1 MQAISNSLFREG
13 KSIGFVPTMGFLHD
27 GHISLVQNSV
37 KQNDITVVSIFVNP
51 TQFGPNEDLSKY
63 PRDFA
68 KDEKLLLDAGV
79 DFLFYPEVSEIY
91 PDGYETF
98 VVQEKISTLLEG
110 KFRPI
115 HFRGVTTIV
124 TILFN
129 AVKPNK
135 AYFGQK
141 DAQQCAVLNRMVKDL
156 AIDLEMV
163 VCPIK
168 REDDGLAMSSRNVY
182 LSKEERQDALV
193 LSRSLKYAAGLIKN
207 GESSASLIKQKA
219 ISLYS
224 EVKTASLDYL
234 EIVDYNSFES
244 VEELISGGEYFILV
258 ACRIGKTRLIDNL
271 LIKV

>member
-141 DAQQCAVLNRMVKDL
+141 DAQQCAVLNRMVNDL
-156 AIDLEMV
+156 AIDLKMV

-182 LSKEERQDALV
+182 LSREERKDALV
-193 LSRSLKYAAGLIKN
+193 LSQSLKLAAGLIKN
-207 GESSASLIKQKA
+207 GETSTSVIKQKA
-219 ISLYS
+219 NLLYS
-224 EVKTASLDYL
+224 EVKSATLDYF

-244 VEELISGGEYFILV
+244 VEELRSGGEYFILV
-258 ACRIGKTRLIDNL
+258 ACRIGKTRLIDNF